1 MPLKSVQDV
10 VCGMMVNPDNAA
22 ATKTYNNETYY
33 FCHGSCAKKFDLNP
47 ESYLKND
54 LKVIKTKPM
63 VLTGGNLRYSCPMDP
78 EIIQVLPGSCPKCVM
93 PL

>member
-22 ATKTYNNETYY
+22 ATKAYDNATYY
-33 FCHGSCAKKFDLNP
+33 FCHASCAKKFELNP

-54 LKVIKTKPM
+54 LKIIKNKPM
-63 VLTGGNLRYSCPMDP
+63 VSTGGNLRYSCPMDP
-78 EIIQVLPGSCPKCVM
+78 EI
-93 PL
+93 